1 MPKRIITGRVVS
13 NKMNKSI
20 VVMVERRKLHPL
32 YKKYVSVRK
41 NYMAHDP
48 KEEACVDDTVRIVEC
63 RPISKRKTWELLE
76 IIDRGK
82 GGMDNA

>member
-1 MPKRIITGRVVS
+1 MPKRIITGRVIS

-20 VVMVERRKLHPL
+20 VVMVERRKLHRL

-48 KEEACVDDTVRIVEC
+48 NEEAKIDDTVRIIES
-63 RPISKRKTWELLE
+63 RPISKLKTWELLE
-76 IIDRGK
+76 IIGRGK
-82 GGMDNA
+82 GGGENA